1 MADVAFQCP
10 LLRLGETE
18 ETKGSFESR
27 RSRYPLILEDLRI
40 DIKLFI
46 GKGHGEI
53 KE

>member
-10 LLRLGETE
+10 LLRLGEIE
-18 ETKGSFESR
+18 ETKRSFESR

-40 DIKLFI
+40 DVKLFL
-46 GKGHGEI
+46 GKRHGEI